1 MTVITVMMVMMMV
14 GDTAY
19 PLRTPPEYL
28 VTRPTRMPPAAFET
42 IGSHDRALHPA
53 KSPRS
58 RMSTLSGDW
67 PGGVDVVSH
76 TGVRGGHV
84 ATPRACHRAVVRM
97 RASLNNDE

>member
-1 MTVITVMMVMMMV
+1 MMVIVMMMV
-14 GDTAY
+14 VMVMMATGDTAY

-67 PGGVDVVSH
+67 PGGWRGQPH
-76 TGVRGGHV
+76 T
-84 ATPRACHRAVVRM
+84 C
-97 RASLNNDE
+97 